1 MEETLLEIFED
12 LNQFD
17 WVVLGAVVISALF
30 GMSRGFAREVTSFLG
45 WIGAFVL
52 ANILALPVSET
63 MSEVINDR
71 SIRYITAWSGVF
83 VAVLFFFG
91 SVGRWLSNQLRQ
103 PGLNFG
109 NRLLGAGF
117 GAARGVIIVAALTL
131 LFRAFIPESEAT
143 LLKDSVFIDDIDVVA
158 EWLSDNFDD
167 VLNGDVSNVVDD
179 TIEQSSML

>member
-17 WVVLGAVVISALF
+17 WVILGVIVVSALL
-30 GMSRGFAREVTSFLG
+30 GMSRGFAHEVTSFLG

-52 ANILALPVSET
+52 ANILAVPVSET
-63 MSEVINDR
+63 MSEIINDR
-71 SIRYITAWSGVF
+71 SIRYIAAWSGVF

-109 NRLLGAGF
+109 NRFLGAGF
-117 GAARGVIIVAALTL
+117 GAARGVIIAAALTL
-131 LFRAFIPESEAT
+131 FFRALIPDSEAT
-143 LLKDSVFIDDIDVVA
+143 LLEDSVFIEDINVVA
-158 EWLSDNFDD
+158 EWLSNNFDD
-167 VLNGDVSNVVDD
+167 VLNGDVSNMVDD
-179 TIEQSSML
+179 TIKQSSML

>member
-17 WVVLGAVVISALF
+17 WVVLGVVVVSALF

-63 MSEVINDR
+63 MSQIINDR

-103 PGLNFG
+103 PGLNFRKPITRHRFWCG
-109 NRLLGAGF
+109 SWGYYSCCA
-117 GAARGVIIVAALTL
+117 
-131 LFRAFIPESEAT
+131 
-143 LLKDSVFIDDIDVVA
+143 DIAVPS
-158 EWLSDNFDD
+158 LYS
-167 VLNGDVSNVVDD
+167 
-179 TIEQSSML
+179 

>member
-17 WVVLGAVVISALF
+17 WVVLGVVVVSALF

-45 WIGAFVL
+45 WICAFVL

-63 MSEVINDR
+63 MSGVIDDR
-71 SIRYITAWSGVF
+71 SIRYVTAWSGVF

-117 GAARGVIIVAALTL
+117 GAARGVIIAAALTL
-131 LFRAFIPESEAT
+131 LFRAFIPDSEAT
-143 LLKDSVFIDDIDVVA
+143 LLEDSVFIDDIDVVA
-158 EWLSDNFDD
+158 EWLADNFDD

>member
-12 LNQFD
+12 LNPFD
-17 WVVLGAVVISALF
+17 WVVLGVVVVSALF

-63 MSEVINDR
+63 MAEVISDR

-83 VAVLFFFG
+83 LAVLFFCG
-91 SVGRWLSNQLRQ
+91 TVGRWLSSQLRQ

-117 GAARGVIIVAALTL
+117 GMARGVIIAAVVTL
-131 LFRAFIPESEAT
+131 LLRALIPDSEAS
-143 LLKDSVFIDDIDVVA
+143 LLEDSIFIDDIEVVA
-158 EWLSDNFDD
+158 EWLADNFDD
-167 VLNGDVSNVVDD
+167 VLNRDVSNVVDD
-179 TIEQSSML
+179 TIKQSSML

>member
-1 MEETLLEIFED
+1 MEATLLEVFED

-17 WVVLGAVVISALF
+17 WIVLGVVVISGLY

-71 SIRYITAWSGVF
+71 SIRYISAWGGVF

-91 SVGRWLSNQLRQ
+91 SVGRWLSGQLRQ

-109 NRLLGAGF
+109 NRLLGTGF
-117 GAARGVIIVAALTL
+117 GMARGVIIAASLTL
-131 LFRAFIPESEAT
+131 LFRALIPDSEAR
-143 LLKDSVFIDDIDVVA
+143 LLDGSIFIADIDVVA
-158 EWLSDNFDD
+158 DWLADNFDN
-167 VLNGDVSNVVDD
+167 VLKGDVSNMVDD
-179 TIEQSSML
+179 TIKESSVL